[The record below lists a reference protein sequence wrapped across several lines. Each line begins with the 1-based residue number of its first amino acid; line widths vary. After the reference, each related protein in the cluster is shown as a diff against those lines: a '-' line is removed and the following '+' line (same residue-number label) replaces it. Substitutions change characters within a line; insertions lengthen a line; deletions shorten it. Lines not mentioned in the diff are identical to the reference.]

1 MSGKRGGEEIGEGGR
16 KRYEAKTVQCS
27 LEGQTDGGKGEIE

>member
-16 KRYEAKTVQCS
+16 KSYEAKTVQCS
-27 LEGQTDGGKGEIE
+27 LEGADRWRERRD